1 MDSIEALATLPN
13 GNLASGS
20 GSYIRIYD
28 PKTGSLVFTL
38 TNHTSY
44 VYALAILPNGNLA
57 SGSYDDTV
65 KIWNPIN
72 GSLVLTLKGHLNGVC
87 TLVTLPNGNLASG
100 SWDNTVKL
108 WNPNSGSL
116 VYTLTGHTHAVFT
129 LAILPNGNLASGSV
143 DSTVKIWNPNTG
155 ELVFTLTGHLL
166 CVYTLAT
173 LANGNLA
180 SGSYDKTVKLWN
192 PNSGSLVYTLT
203 GHTNTV
209 FTLATLP
216 NGNLA
221 SGSDDNTINI
231 WNLNSL
237 VYSNIPSSGYS
248 STEFNFKILNDQ
260 AFDLTLYWVDQS
272 HNFVNYANINIGQ
285 TYFQQSYSS
294 HVWVL
299 SNSLNNKCFVF
310 KLSTTNQFKL
320 SNRIVKVSNMSD
332 IQCDPYDVPLQ
343 YSYWKTQ
350 NRDHYFAVSSI
361 INNYCYEFDSGKIIF
376 IFTLDRQNSSQTVL
390 FDSSRSAY
398 VLLDSSK
405 AQFSYLG
412 NPYYVFDYGGWVS
425 SKRNNF

>member
-1 MDSIEALATLPN
+1 M
-13 GNLASGS
+13 
-20 GSYIRIYD
+20 
-28 PKTGSLVFTL
+28 
-38 TNHTSY
+38 
-44 VYALAILPNGNLA
+44 
-57 SGSYDDTV
+57 
-65 KIWNPIN
+65 
-72 GSLVLTLKGHLNGVC
+72 
-87 TLVTLPNGNLASG
+87 
-100 SWDNTVKL
+100 
-108 WNPNSGSL
+108 
-116 VYTLTGHTHAVFT
+116 
-129 LAILPNGNLASGSV
+129 
-143 DSTVKIWNPNTG
+143 
-155 ELVFTLTGHLL
+155 TGHLL

-285 TYFQQSYSS
+285 TYIQQSYSS
-294 HVWVL
+294 YTWVL
-299 SNSLNNKCFVF
+299 SNILNYKCFVF

-332 IQCDPYDVPLQ
+332 IQCDPYDVPLE

-350 NRDHYFAVSSI
+350 DRDNYFAVSSV
-361 INNYCYEFDSGKIIF
+361 INNYCYEFENGTITF
-376 IFTLDRQNSSQTVL
+376 IFTLNSLNSSQIVL
-390 FDSSRSAY
+390 FDSSRSSH
-398 VLLDSSK
+398 LLLTNTT
-405 AQFSYLG
+405 AENSYMG
-412 NPYYVFDYGGWVS
+412 NPYKIYKYGGWVS
-425 SKRNNF
+425 SKKNNFNF